1 MIEIGIGGYL
11 LIIRMGLIGSA
22 ALLGGFSVLY
32 AASFNYLME
41 KRSATLTS
49 PVNHRPGGADGV

>member
-1 MIEIGIGGYL
+1 
-11 LIIRMGLIGSA
+11 MGLIGSA